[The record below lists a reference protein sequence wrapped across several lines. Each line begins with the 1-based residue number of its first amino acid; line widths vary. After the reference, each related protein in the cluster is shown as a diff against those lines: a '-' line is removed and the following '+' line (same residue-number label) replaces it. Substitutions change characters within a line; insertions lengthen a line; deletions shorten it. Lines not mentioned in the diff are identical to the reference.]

1 MGAMAATLAHELN
14 QPLAAAHNWL
24 TAARALVADV
34 PGVPADALEALGE
47 GRATV
52 LRAGEIIRRMRK
64 LVAGGS
70 VTQADEE
77 LGDIVEEAQ
86 SLLQDSEGDHDVVF
100 EVDVPTL
107 RISVDRVQVQQVLLN
122 LMRNAVEAMRQ
133 SDERRIRV
141 SAHPGSAT
149 VEIVVSDTGTG
160 LAEGFADELFT
171 PFRTTKS
178 NGLGVGLSIC
188 RTIVEAHGGRIWLK
202 SDPGC
207 GTSVHFTVPRAAPV
221 PPAMPAERGAA
232 YAA

>member
-24 TAARALVADV
+24 TAARALLADV
-34 PGVPADALEALGE
+34 PDVPADALDALGE
-47 GRATV
+47 GRATIM
-52 LRAGEIIRRMRK
+52 RAGEIIRRMRK

-70 VTQADEE
+70 VTRSDEE

-86 SLLQDSEGDHDVVF
+86 SLLRDSEGDHDVVF
-100 EVDVPTL
+100 EVDVPLL
-107 RISVDRVQVQQVLLN
+107 RVLVDRVQIQQVLLN
-122 LMRNAVEAMRQ
+122 LMRNALEAMRQ

-141 SAHPGSAT
+141 AARAGGAT
-149 VEIVVSDTGTG
+149 IEIVVSDTGTG
-160 LAEGFADELFT
+160 LAEGFSDELFT

-202 SDPGC
+202 SNPGC
-207 GTSVHFTVPRAAPV
+207 GTAVHFTVPRAVSIPLPV
-221 PPAMPAERGAA
+221 TGEGDAA